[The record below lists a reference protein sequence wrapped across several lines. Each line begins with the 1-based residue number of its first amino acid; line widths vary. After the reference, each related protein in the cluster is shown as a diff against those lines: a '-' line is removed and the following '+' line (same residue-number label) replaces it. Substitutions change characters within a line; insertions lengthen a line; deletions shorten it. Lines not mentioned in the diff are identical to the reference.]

1 MIPDL
6 GCAVLLPIDIQRGF
20 DDPRWPRRWNPDFEA
35 NALALLGGWRAIG
48 RPIIHVRH
56 DSVEPGSSLAPGQPG
71 NDFRAGFEPFAE
83 EPVLS
88 KSVNSAFIGTD
99 LDLRLQR
106 LGADTVV
113 AFGISTD
120 MCVSTTVRT
129 GANLGW
135 KMVLVADACD
145 CFDLQNGGGG
155 NIPGPPNPAAHVAT
169 LAYEFCKRLRN
180 AHTPP

>member
-88 KSVNSAFIGTD
+88 KSVNSAFLGTD
-99 LDLRLQR
+99 LDFRPRR
-106 LGADTVV
+106 LGAAPVV
-113 AFGISTD
+113 AFGNST
-120 MCVSTTVRT
+120 
-129 GANLGW
+129 A
-135 KMVLVADACD
+135 LV
-145 CFDLQNGGGG
+145 F
-155 NIPGPPNPAAHVAT
+155 PPPVHTRPTPA
-169 LAYEFCKRLRN
+169 
-180 AHTPP
+180 